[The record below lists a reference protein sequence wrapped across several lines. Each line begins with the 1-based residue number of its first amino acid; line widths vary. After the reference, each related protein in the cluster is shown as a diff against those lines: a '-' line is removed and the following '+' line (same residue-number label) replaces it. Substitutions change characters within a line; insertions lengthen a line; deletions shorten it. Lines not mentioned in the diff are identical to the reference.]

1 MTIRSDNRG
10 QTTVLTLVFMTVLL
24 GMAAL
29 VLDVGSWY
37 RSDRALQQTAD
48 AAALAGAQALPE
60 STGNATG
67 LAIEYAD
74 KNGGGLSG
82 AGGGIAFSGSFMAND
97 TIKVNMTKQAP
108 GFFSNVFGLKSVTV
122 GAHASARIG
131 TMNAAQYA
139 APIGVDIK
147 HPMLS
152 GNGCPCFGQNTTLDL
167 EKVGP
172 GAFRIL
178 DIDGSRGGTGQQILG
193 DWITHG
199 LDAYMPLD
207 WYNSDS
213 GAKFNASEVKAA
225 LTARIGTELLFPVY
239 RAIQSQGTNLQYEVI
254 GWVGFH
260 LTGFKGN
267 GNSGTLDGWFTRVIW
282 QGIQGQSGSGSPD
295 FGARS
300 VQLVD

>member
-37 RSDRALQQTAD
+37 RADRALQQTAD
-48 AAALAGAQALPE
+48 SAALAGAQALPQ
-60 STGNATG
+60 SSGDATS
-67 LAIEYAD
+67 LAIEYAG
-74 KNGGGLSG
+74 KNGGGLSS
-82 AGGGIAFSGSFMAND
+82 GGISFSGQQLAND

-108 GFFSNVFGLKSVTV
+108 GFFSSVLGLNGATV
-122 GAHASARIG
+122 GAHASARAG
-131 TMNAAQYA
+131 TMSQAQYV
-139 APIGVDIK
+139 APIGVDEK

-152 GNGCPCFGQNTTLDL
+152 GSGCPCFDQPTTLDL
-167 EKVGP
+167 QKVGP

-178 DIDGSRGGTGQQILG
+178 NIDGSRGGTGQQILG
-193 DWITHG
+193 DWIMHG
-199 LDAYMPLD
+199 FDGYMPLD

-239 RAIQSQGTNLQYEVI
+239 RAIQGQGTNLQYEVI

-260 LTGFKGN
+260 LTGFSGN
-267 GNSGTLDGWFTRVIW
+267 GNNGTLNGWFTRVIW
-282 QGIQGQSGSGSPD
+282 QGIQGSSGSASPN

>member
-1 MTIRSDNRG
+1 MNIRSDNRG
-10 QTTVLTLVFMTVLL
+10 QTTVLTLVFMVVLL

-48 AAALAGAQALPE
+48 AAALAGAQALPD
-60 STGNATG
+60 STGTASN

-74 KNGGGLSG
+74 KNGGGLTG
-82 AGGGIAFSGSFMAND
+82 AGITFSGEFGTND
-97 TIKVNMTKQAP
+97 TIQVKMTRDAP
-108 GFFSNVFGLKSVTV
+108 GFFSSVLGLNGATV
-122 GAHASARIG
+122 GAHASARTG
-131 TMNAAQYA
+131 LMSQAQYV
-139 APIGVDIK
+139 APIGVDEK

-152 GNGCPCFGQNTTLDL
+152 GSGCPCFNDPTTLDL
-167 EKVGP
+167 QKVGP

-178 DIDGSRGGTGQQILG
+178 NIDGSRGGTGQQILG
-193 DWITHG
+193 DWIMHG
-199 LDAYMPLD
+199 FDGYMPLD

-225 LTARIGTELLFPVY
+225 LTARLGSELLFPVY
-239 RAIQSQGTNLQYEVI
+239 RAIQGQGTNLQYEVI

-260 LTGFKGN
+260 LTGFKGS
-267 GNSGTLDGWFTRVIW
+267 GNNGTLDGWFTRVIW
-282 QGIQGQSGSGSPD
+282 QGIQGSTANPSSNL
-295 FGARS
+295 GART

>member
-1 MTIRSDNRG
+1 MTRIHNDARG
-10 QTTVLTLVFMTVLL
+10 QATVLTLVFMVVLL

-48 AAALAGAQALPE
+48 AAALAGAQALPQ

-74 KNGGGLSG
+74 KNGGGL
-82 AGGGIAFSGSFMAND
+82 AGSGIAFSGSFMAND
-97 TIKVNMTKQAP
+97 TIKVNMTKEAP
-108 GFFSNVFGLKSVTV
+108 GFFSKVLGLESVTV
-122 GAHASARIG
+122 GAHAAARAG
-131 TMNAAQYA
+131 AMAEAQYA
-139 APIGVDIK
+139 APIGVDEK

-152 GNGCPCFGQNTTLDL
+152 GNGCPCFDDPTTLDL

-178 DIDGSRGGTGQQILG
+178 NIDGSKGGTGQDILG
-193 DWITHG
+193 DWIVHG

-225 LTARIGTELLFPVY
+225 LTARVGTELLFPVY
-239 RAIQSQGTNLQYEVI
+239 RAIQSQGSNLQYEVI

-260 LTGFKGN
+260 LTGFKGSGNN
-267 GNSGTLDGWFTRVIW
+267 GQLDGWFTRVIW
-282 QGIQGQSGSGSPD
+282 QGVQGQSGSGSPN
-295 FGARS
+295 FGALS
-300 VQLVD
+300 VQLIN

>member
-10 QTTVLTLVFMTVLL
+10 QTTVLTLVFMAVLL

-29 VLDVGSWY
+29 VLDLGSWY

-48 AAALAGAQALPE
+48 AAALAGAQALPQ
-60 STGNATG
+60 STGTATG

-74 KNGGGLSG
+74 KNGGGLTS
-82 AGGGIAFSGSFMAND
+82 GGIAFSGSVMADD
-97 TIKVNMTKQAP
+97 TIKVNMTRQAP
-108 GFFSNVFGLKSVTV
+108 GFFSKMFGLKSVTV
-122 GAHASARIG
+122 GAHAAARVG
-131 TMNAAQYA
+131 NLNQALYA
-139 APIGVDIK
+139 APIGVDVK

-152 GNGCPCFGQNTTLDL
+152 GPGCPCFGDDTTLDL

-178 DIDGSRGGTGQQILG
+178 NIDGSRGGTGQQILG
-193 DWITHG
+193 DWIRHG

-213 GAKFNASEVKAA
+213 GAKFNSSDVTDA
-225 LTARIGTELLFPVY
+225 LTERIGDELLFPVY
-239 RAIQSQGTNLQYEVI
+239 RAVRSQGTNLEYEVV

-260 LTGFKGN
+260 LESYVAN
-267 GNSGTLDGWFTRVIW
+267 GNHGQLTGYFTRVIW
-282 QGIQGQSGSGSPD
+282 QGIQGVTGNGNP
-295 FGARS
+295 FYGARS

>member
-10 QTTVLTLVFMTVLL
+10 QTTVLTLVFMVVLL
-24 GMAAL
+24 GMSAL
-29 VLDVGSWY
+29 VLDTGSWY

-67 LAIEYAD
+67 LAIEYAN
-74 KNGGGLSG
+74 KNGGGLGGSG
-82 AGGGIAFSGSFMAND
+82 VAFSGSFMAND
-97 TIKVNMTKQAP
+97 TIKVNMTREAP

-122 GAHASARIG
+122 GAHAAARVG
-131 TMNAAQYA
+131 TMAEAQYV
-139 APIGVDIK
+139 APIGVDEK
-147 HPMLS
+147 HPMLTGS
-152 GNGCPCFGQNTTLDL
+152 GCPCFNDPTTLDL
-167 EKVGP
+167 KKIGP

-178 DIDGSRGGTGQQILG
+178 NIDGSRGGTGQQILS
-193 DWITHG
+193 DWIMRG
-199 LDAYMPLD
+199 LNAYMPLD

-213 GAKFNASEVKAA
+213 GAKFNSSEVQTA
-225 LTARIGTELLFPVY
+225 LNARIGTELLFPVY
-239 RAIQSQGTNLQYEVI
+239 LATRSQGTNFEYEVI
-254 GWVGFH
+254 GWVGFY

-267 GNSGTLDGWFTRVIW
+267 GSSGQLDGWFTRVIW
-282 QGIQGQSGSGSPD
+282 QGIQGKTGSGSPD

>member
-1 MTIRSDNRG
+1 MTRIHNDARG
-10 QTTVLTLVFMTVLL
+10 QATVLTLVFMTVLL
-24 GMAAL
+24 AMAAF

-37 RSDRALQQTAD
+37 RSDRALQQTVD
-48 AAALAGAQALPE
+48 AAALAGAQALPQ
-60 STGNATG
+60 STGNATD

-74 KNGGGLSG
+74 KNGGGL
-82 AGGGIAFSGSFMAND
+82 GGSGIAFSGSFMAND
-97 TIKVNMTKQAP
+97 TIKVTMTKEAP
-108 GFFSNVFGLKSVTV
+108 GFFSKVLGIQSVTV
-122 GAHASARIG
+122 GAHAAARVG
-131 TMNAAQYA
+131 TMDEAQYA
-139 APIGVDIK
+139 APIGVDVK

-167 EKVGP
+167 DKVGP

-193 DWITHG
+193 DWINYG

-207 WYNSDS
+207 WYYSDS
-213 GAKFNASEVKAA
+213 GAKFNASEVKDA

-260 LTGFKGN
+260 LTGFRGN
-267 GNSGTLDGWFTRVIW
+267 GSSGQLDGWFTRVIW
-282 QGIQGQSGSGSPD
+282 EGIQGQSGSGSPD

>member
-10 QTTVLTLVFMTVLL
+10 QATVLTLVFMVVLL

-48 AAALAGAQALPE
+48 AAALAGAQELPQ

-67 LAIEYAD
+67 RAIEYAD

-82 AGGGIAFSGSFMAND
+82 SGIAFSGSFMAND
-97 TIKVNMTKQAP
+97 TIKVNMTRQAP
-108 GFFSNVFGLKSVTV
+108 GFFSQVFGLKSVTV
-122 GAHASARIG
+122 GAHASARVG
-131 TMNAAQYA
+131 TLEEAQFA
-139 APIGVDIK
+139 APIGVDEK

-152 GNGCPCFGQNTTLDL
+152 GSGCPCFDEPTTLDL
-167 EKVGP
+167 QKVGP

-178 DIDGSRGGTGQQILG
+178 NIDGSKGGTGQDILSA
-193 DWITHG
+193 WIMNG

-239 RAIQSQGTNLQYEVI
+239 RKTKGGGSNFEYEVI

-260 LTGFKGN
+260 LTGFKGS
-267 GNSGTLDGWFTRVIW
+267 GNSGQLDGWFTRVIW
-282 QGIQGQSGSGSPD
+282 QGIQGQTGSGSQN

>member
-29 VLDVGSWY
+29 VLDLGSWY

-74 KNGGGLSG
+74 KNGGGLGSS
-82 AGGGIAFSGSFMAND
+82 GIAFSGSFMDND
-97 TIKVNMTKQAP
+97 TIKVDMTRQAP
-108 GFFSNVFGLKSVTV
+108 GFFSKIFGLKSVTV
-122 GAHASARIG
+122 GAHAAARVG
-131 TMNAAQYA
+131 TMHAAQYA
-139 APIGVDIK
+139 APIGVDVK

-152 GNGCPCFGQNTTLDL
+152 GSGCPCFNSPTTLDL
-167 EKVGP
+167 QKVGP

-193 DWITHG
+193 DWINNG

-207 WYNSDS
+207 WYYSDS
-213 GAKFNASEVKAA
+213 GAKFNASEVDDA
-225 LTARIGTELLFPVY
+225 LTARLGTELLFPVY
-239 RAIQSQGTNLQYEVI
+239 RAIRSQGTNLQYEVI

-260 LTGFKGN
+260 LTGFNGS
-267 GNSGTLDGWFTRVIW
+267 GNSGKLDGWFTRIIW

>member
-1 MTIRSDNRG
+1 MTLRSDNRG
-10 QTTVLTLVFMTVLL
+10 QTTVLTLVFMVVLL
-24 GMAAL
+24 GMSAL

-48 AAALAGAQALPE
+48 AAALAGAQALPQ
-60 STGNATG
+60 STGDASN
-67 LAIEYAD
+67 LAVEYAN
-74 KNGGGLSG
+74 KNGGGLGG
-82 AGGGIAFSGSFMAND
+82 AGISFSGQQMAND
-97 TIKVNMTKQAP
+97 TIKVSMTKEAP
-108 GFFSNVFGLKSVTV
+108 GFFSKVFGLKSVTV
-122 GAHASARIG
+122 GAHAAARVG
-131 TMNAAQYA
+131 TFNAAEFA
-139 APIGVDIK
+139 APIGVDLK

-152 GNGCPCFGQNTTLDL
+152 GNGCPCFDDPTTLDL

-178 DIDGSRGGTGQQILG
+178 NIDGSKGGTGQAILG
-193 DWITHG
+193 DWINHG

-225 LTARIGTELLFPVY
+225 LNARIGTELLFPVY
-239 RAIQSQGTNLQYEVI
+239 RAIQSQGSNLQYEVI

-260 LTGFKGN
+260 LTAFNGSGN
-267 GNSGTLDGWFTRVIW
+267 KGTLDGWFTRVIW
-282 QGIQGQSGSGSPD
+282 QGIQGQTGSGSPD

>member
-1 MTIRSDNRG
+1 MSIRSDNRG
-10 QTTVLTLVFMTVLL
+10 QTTVLTIVFMVVLL
-24 GMAAL
+24 GMSAL
-29 VLDVGSWY
+29 VLDMGSWY

-67 LAIEYAD
+67 LAVEYAD
-74 KNGGGLSG
+74 KNGGGL
-82 AGGGIAFSGSFMAND
+82 GGSGIAFSGSAMAND

-108 GFFSNVFGLKSVTV
+108 GFFSKVFGLKSVTV
-122 GAHASARIG
+122 GAHASARVG
-131 TMNAAQYA
+131 TMNEAQYA
-139 APIGVDIK
+139 APIGVDVK

-152 GNGCPCFGQNTTLDL
+152 GNGCPCFGNPTTLDL

-172 GAFRIL
+172 GSFRIL
-178 DIDGSRGGTGQQILG
+178 NIDGSHGGTGQQILA
-193 DWITHG
+193 DWINHG

-207 WYNSDS
+207 WYNSDT

-239 RAIQSQGTNLQYEVI
+239 RAIQGEGSNLQYEVI

-260 LTGFKGN
+260 LTGFKGS
-267 GNSGTLDGWFTRVIW
+267 GNNGTLDGWFTRVIW
-282 QGIQGQSGSGSPD
+282 QGIQGKTGSESPD

-300 VQLVD
+300 IQLVD

>member
-10 QTTVLTLVFMTVLL
+10 QTTVLTLVFMMVLL

-29 VLDVGSWY
+29 VLDMGSWY

-60 STGNATG
+60 STGDASN
-67 LAIEYAD
+67 LAVEYAN
-74 KNGGGLSG
+74 KNGGGLGG
-82 AGGGIAFSGSFMAND
+82 AGIAFSGQQLAND
-97 TIKVNMTKQAP
+97 TIKVTMTKEAP
-108 GFFSNVFGLKSVTV
+108 GFFSKVLGLKSVTV
-122 GAHASARIG
+122 GAHASARAG
-131 TMNAAQYA
+131 TMAEAQYV
-139 APIGVDIK
+139 APIAVDEK

-152 GNGCPCFGQNTTLDL
+152 GSGCPCFEQPTTLDL
-167 EKVGP
+167 EKIGP

-178 DIDGSRGGTGQQILG
+178 NIDGSKGGTGQDILST
-193 DWITHG
+193 WIMSG
-199 LDAYMPLD
+199 YDGYMPLD
-207 WYNSDS
+207 WYGSDS

-225 LTARIGTELLFPVY
+225 LAARIGSELLFPVY
-239 RAIQSQGTNLQYEVI
+239 RAVQGQGSNFQYEVI

-260 LTGFKGN
+260 LTGFKGSGNN
-267 GNSGTLDGWFTRVIW
+267 GQLDGWFTRVIW
-282 QGIQGQSGSGSPD
+282 QGIQGQSGSGSPN

>member
-10 QTTVLTLVFMTVLL
+10 QTTVLTLVFMAVLL

-29 VLDVGSWY
+29 VLDLGSWY

-48 AAALAGAQALPE
+48 AAALAGAQALPM

-74 KNGGGLSG
+74 KNGGGLTGS
-82 AGGGIAFSGSFMAND
+82 GIAFSGSVMAND
-97 TIKVNMTKQAP
+97 TIKVNMTRQAP
-108 GFFSNVFGLKSVTV
+108 GFFSKMFGLKSVTV
-122 GAHASARIG
+122 GAHAAARVGTFNSAE
-131 TMNAAQYA
+131 YA
-139 APIGVDIK
+139 APIGVDEK

-152 GNGCPCFGQNTTLDL
+152 GNGCPCFNDPTTLDL
-167 EKVGP
+167 QKVGP

-178 DIDGSRGGTGQQILG
+178 NIDGSKGGTGQDILG
-193 DWITHG
+193 DWIVHG

-239 RAIQSQGTNLQYEVI
+239 RRVQGGGSNFEYEVI

-260 LTGFKGN
+260 LTGFKGS
-267 GNSGTLDGWFTRVIW
+267 GNSGQLDGWFTRVIW
-282 QGIQGQSGSGSPD
+282 QGIQGQTGSESPD
-295 FGARS
+295 FGALS

>member
-10 QTTVLTLVFMTVLL
+10 QTTVLTLVFMVVLL
-24 GMAAL
+24 GMSAL
-29 VLDVGSWY
+29 VLDTGSWY

-67 LAIEYAD
+67 LAIEYAN
-74 KNGGGLSG
+74 KNGGGLGGSG
-82 AGGGIAFSGSFMAND
+82 VAFSGSFMAND
-97 TIKVNMTKQAP
+97 TIKVNMTREAP

-122 GAHASARIG
+122 GAHAAARVG
-131 TMNAAQYA
+131 TMAEAQYV
-139 APIGVDIK
+139 APIGVDEK
-147 HPMLS
+147 HPMLTGS
-152 GNGCPCFGQNTTLDL
+152 GCPCFNDPTTLDL
-167 EKVGP
+167 KKIGP

-178 DIDGSRGGTGQQILG
+178 NIDGSRGGTGQQILS
-193 DWITHG
+193 DWIMRG
-199 LDAYMPLD
+199 LNAYMPLD

-213 GAKFNASEVKAA
+213 GAKFNSSEVQTA
-225 LTARIGTELLFPVY
+225 LNARIGTELLFPVY
-239 RAIQSQGTNLQYEVI
+239 RATRSQGTNFEYEVI
-254 GWVGFH
+254 GWVGFY

-267 GNSGTLDGWFTRVIW
+267 GSSGQLDGWFTRVIW
-282 QGIQGQSGSGSPD
+282 QGIQGKTGSGSPD

>member
-10 QTTVLTLVFMTVLL
+10 QTTVLTLVFMAVLL
-24 GMAAL
+24 GMSAL
-29 VLDVGSWY
+29 VLDMGSWY

-48 AAALAGAQALPE
+48 AAALAGAQALPM

-74 KNGGGLSG
+74 KNGGGLGS
-82 AGGGIAFSGSFMAND
+82 GGIAFSGSVMAND
-97 TIKVNMTKQAP
+97 TIKVTMTKQAP
-108 GFFSNVFGLKSVTV
+108 GFFSKMFGLKSVTV
-122 GAHASARIG
+122 GAHAAARAG
-131 TMNAAQYA
+131 TFNAAQFA
-139 APIGVDIK
+139 APIGVDVK

-152 GNGCPCFGQNTTLDL
+152 GNGCPCFDDPTTLDL

-178 DIDGSRGGTGQQILG
+178 NIDGSKGGTGQDILAE
-193 DWITHG
+193 WINHG

-239 RAIQSQGTNLQYEVI
+239 RQTQGGGSNFQYEVI
-254 GWVGFH
+254 GWVGFY
-260 LTGFKGN
+260 LTGFKGS
-267 GNSGTLDGWFTRVIW
+267 GNKGQLDGWFTRVIW
-282 QGIQGQSGSGSPD
+282 QGIQGQTGSGSPN
-295 FGARS
+295 FGALS

>member
-48 AAALAGAQALPE
+48 AAALAGAQALPQ
-60 STGNATG
+60 STGDASN
-67 LAIEYAD
+67 LAIEYAG

-82 AGGGIAFSGSFMAND
+82 AGIAFSGQQLTND

-108 GFFSNVFGLKSVTV
+108 GFFSSVLGLNGATV
-122 GAHASARIG
+122 GAHASARAG
-131 TMNAAQYA
+131 TMSQAQYA
-139 APIGVDIK
+139 APIGVNVL
-147 HPMLS
+147 HPQLS
-152 GNGCPCFGQNTTLDL
+152 GSGCPCFGQNTTLTL
-167 EKVGP
+167 GRLGP
-172 GAFRIL
+172 GAFDL
-178 DIDGSRGGTGQQILG
+178 LNIDGSRGGVSPGTLG
-193 DWITHG
+193 GWMMNGYDG
-199 LDAYMPLD
+199 YMPLG
-207 WYNSDS
+207 WYHSDP
-213 GAKFNASEVKAA
+213 GAKFNSSQMQAA
-225 LTARIGTELLFPVY
+225 LTARIGDELLFPVY
-239 RAIQSQGTNLQYEVI
+239 RATRGNGANFEYEII

-260 LTGFKGN
+260 LTGYTARGN
-267 GNSGTLDGWFTRVIW
+267 DGTLDGWFTRVIW
-282 QGIQGQSGSGSPD
+282 QGIQGSSGSASPN

>member
-10 QTTVLTLVFMTVLL
+10 QTTVLTLVFMTALL

-29 VLDVGSWY
+29 VLDMGSWY
-37 RSDRALQQTAD
+37 RADRALQQTAD

-67 LAIEYAD
+67 LAIQYAG
-74 KNGGGLSG
+74 KNGGGLDGSG
-82 AGGGIAFSGSFMAND
+82 ITFSGSFMAND

-108 GFFSNVFGLKSVTV
+108 GFFSQVFGLKSVTV
-122 GAHASARIG
+122 GAHASARVG
-131 TMNAAQYA
+131 TMDEAQYV
-139 APIGVDIK
+139 APIGVDEK
-147 HPMLS
+147 HEMLS
-152 GNGCPCFGQNTTLDL
+152 GSGCPCFGEPTTLDL
-167 EKVGP
+167 NKVGP

-178 DIDGSRGGTGQQILG
+178 NIDGSHGGTGQQILAA
-193 DWITHG
+193 WIMRG

-239 RAIQSQGTNLQYEVI
+239 RAIQGQGSNLQYEVI

-267 GNSGTLDGWFTRVIW
+267 GNNGTLDGWFTRVIW
-282 QGIQGQSGSGSPD
+282 EGIQGKTGSGSPD

>member
-1 MTIRSDNRG
+1 MSIRSDNRG
-10 QTTVLTLVFMTVLL
+10 QTTVLTLVFMVVLL
-24 GMAAL
+24 GMSAL

-60 STGNATG
+60 STGDASN
-67 LAIEYAD
+67 LAVEYAN
-74 KNGGGLSG
+74 KNGGGLGG
-82 AGGGIAFSGSFMAND
+82 AGISFSGSVMAND
-97 TIKVNMTKQAP
+97 TIKVNMTRQAP
-108 GFFSNVFGLKSVTV
+108 GFFSKVFGLKSVTV
-122 GAHASARIG
+122 GAHAAARVG
-131 TMNAAQYA
+131 TFNAAEYA
-139 APIGVDIK
+139 APIGVDEK

-152 GNGCPCFGQNTTLDL
+152 GNGCPCFNDPTTLDL

-178 DIDGSRGGTGQQILG
+178 NIDGSKGGTGQDILG
-193 DWITHG
+193 DWIVHG

-239 RAIQSQGTNLQYEVI
+239 RRTTGGGSNFEYEVI

-260 LTGFKGN
+260 LTGFKGS
-267 GNSGTLDGWFTRVIW
+267 GNKGQLDGWFTRVIW
-282 QGIQGQSGSGSPD
+282 QGIQGQTGSGTPN
-295 FGARS
+295 FGALS

>member
-10 QTTVLTLVFMTVLL
+10 QTTVLTLVFMVVLL

-29 VLDVGSWY
+29 VLDLGSWY

-48 AAALAGAQALPE
+48 AAALAGAQALPD
-60 STGNATG
+60 STGGATG

-74 KNGGGLSG
+74 KNGGGL
-82 AGGGIAFSGSFMAND
+82 GGSGIAFSGEFMAND
-97 TIKVNMTKQAP
+97 TIKVNMTRQAP
-108 GFFSNVFGLKSVTV
+108 GFFSKMFGLKSVTV
-122 GAHASARIG
+122 GAHASARVG
-131 TMNAAQYA
+131 TMNEAEYA
-139 APIGVDIK
+139 APIGVDVK

-152 GNGCPCFGQNTTLDL
+152 GSGCPCFDQPTTLDL

-178 DIDGSRGGTGQQILG
+178 NIDGSKGGTGQDILG
-193 DWITHG
+193 DWIVHG

-213 GAKFNASEVKAA
+213 GAKFNASEVKDA

-239 RAIQSQGTNLQYEVI
+239 RAIQSQGSNLQYEVI

-260 LTGFKGN
+260 LTGFKGS
-267 GNSGTLDGWFTRVIW
+267 GNSGQLDGWFTRVIW
-282 QGIQGQSGSGSPD
+282 EGVQGRTGSGSPD

-300 VQLVD
+300 IQLVD